1 MKKGKNTFSIPD
13 VNQVSMIITGGQK
26 LVDALRN
33 FQDFAAEK
41 SDEFSTLKTS
51 PLTKSDVDGLQ
62 QMLDA
67 IKSMP
72 F

>member
-1 MKKGKNTFSIPD
+1 
-13 VNQVSMIITGGQK
+13 MILTSGQK
-26 LVDALRN
+26 LVDALRK

-41 SDEFSTLKTS
+41 SDEFSTLKS
-51 PLTKSDVDGLQ
+51 LPLTKSDVDGLQ
-62 QMLDA
+62 QKLDA